1 MRTITIAAGVIADI
15 EAHARDTVPEECCGL
30 LIGTSDGIT
39 ASVRARNTA
48 DDRRRRYQ
56 IDPRDHFSAIRHARA
71 LGLEVI
77 GAYHSHPKSPAMP
90 SETDRAEAF
99 EGFVFLI
106 VGSAPSVEA
115 DRFEMRAW
123 RMSSG
128 NFTEVSL
135 VRLP

>member
-1 MRTITIAAGVIADI
+1 MTIAAGVIADI
-15 EAHARDTVPEECCGL
+15 EAHTRETVPEECCGL
-30 LIGTSDGIT
+30 LIGTSDDIT
-39 ASVRARNTA
+39 VSVRARNTA

-56 IDPRDHFSAIRHARA
+56 IDPRDHFLAIRHART

-90 SETDRAEAF
+90 SETDRGEAF

-106 VGSAPSVEA
+106 VGAVPPLEA

-123 RMSSG
+123 RLNSG